1 MMKAE
6 RQKPALRLALL
17 AGSNLDLLEKP
28 LVERLLEKGFA
39 ATIWNPGFNQYR
51 QAILDPSSGLYEEK
65 AEAILLHL
73 DVADL
78 FADCLAHPYDHSI
91 EDIPAIVEAARTDV
105 ASLVGTIAARLPAAT
120 VFLNSMSYADPGG
133 TYHGLEY
140 NSSFS
145 FRQIV
150 NLYNAGL
157 RELAHNSSHIVI
169 VDVEALMMAKG
180 SERWYDPRLWYL
192 GRIPL
197 SAQAHGQLASEYAIF
212 ITARWGAVRK
222 CVVLD
227 LDNTLWGGV
236 IGEDG
241 MTGIQLGHEG
251 IGLAFVDFQRE
262 LLNLRQ
268 KGILLA
274 ICSKNNPEDAYE
286 VIRKHPAMVLRAEH
300 FAAVE
305 INWND
310 KAENIREIAHR
321 LNIGTDSLVFIDDSP
336 VERQRVREAVP
347 EVAVPEWPQDPC
359 ESRRALGRVA
369 CEYFL
374 KFDINEDDR
383 YRGEMYHAQAERE
396 RLAES
401 AGNLED
407 FFRSLQMKIT
417 IGAVDHET
425 LPRVTELTQKTNQF
439 NVTTRRYTE
448 SEIAVMAADPE
459 CRIYWL
465 KLEDRFGPNGI
476 VGVLILR
483 RQSSEEWHIETFL
496 LSCRVIGRTV
506 EQAFLGWAAS
516 ELEKLGATSITAEYI
531 PTAKNGMVANLYD
544 KLEFTRTDSNA
555 EGTTWA
561 LDLSRKSIAVPAWF
575 EIADQERVAAK

>member
-1 MMKAE
+1 MRTE
-6 RQKPALRLALL
+6 GQKPALRLALL

-28 LVERLLEKGFA
+28 LTACLLEKGFD

-51 QAILDPSSGLYEEK
+51 QAILDPSSGLYQEK

-73 DVADL
+73 DAADL
-78 FADCLAHPYDHSI
+78 FAGCLANPYNHSI
-91 EDIPAIVEAARTDV
+91 EDIPAMVEAARADV
-105 ASLVGTIAARLPAAT
+105 AALVGTIAARLPSAT
-120 VFLNSMSYADPGG
+120 VFLNTLFYADLGG

-140 NSSFS
+140 NSGFS

-150 NLYNAGL
+150 ASYNAGL
-157 RELAHNSSHIVI
+157 RELARNTAHVVV
-169 VDVEALMMAKG
+169 VDVEALVMEAG
-180 SERWYDPRLWYL
+180 AERWHDPRLWYL
-192 GRIPL
+192 GCIPL
-197 SAQAHGQLASEYAIF
+197 SAYAHGKLASEYANF
-212 ITARWGAVRK
+212 IAARWGTVRK
-222 CVVLD
+222 CIVLD

-251 IGLAFVDFQRE
+251 IGLAFVDLQRE

-286 VIRKHPAMVLRAEH
+286 VIRKHPAMVLREGH

-310 KAENIREIAHR
+310 KAENICEIARR
-321 LNIGTDSLVFIDDSP
+321 LNIGADSLVFIDDSP
-336 VERQRVREAVP
+336 VERQRVREAIP

-359 ESRRALGRVA
+359 ESKRALGRVA
-369 CEYFL
+369 GEYFL
-374 KFDINEDDR
+374 KFDISGDDR
-383 YRGEMYHAQAERE
+383 RRGEMYHAQAERE

-417 IGAVDHET
+417 IGGADLET

-439 NVTTRRYTE
+439 NLTTRRYTE
-448 SEIAVMAADPE
+448 PELAAISANE
-459 CRIYWL
+459 GYRIYWL

-483 RQSSEEWHIETFL
+483 RESEEHWSIDTFL

-506 EQAFLGWAAS
+506 EEAFLGWAVR
-516 ELEKLGATSITAEYI
+516 EIRELGATGIMGEYI
-531 PTAKNGMVANLYD
+531 PTAKNGIVANLYD
-544 KLEFTRTDSNA
+544 KLGFTLKDSN
-555 EGTTWA
+555 EKRTRWA
-561 LDLSRKSIAVPAWF
+561 LDLGQRSIAVPEWF
-575 EIADQERVAAK
+575 EIVDQERMAAR

>member
-1 MMKAE
+1 MKTE

-17 AGSNLDLLEKP
+17 AGSNLDLLEKS
-28 LVERLLEKGFA
+28 LTARLSEKGFE

-51 QAILDPSSGLYEEK
+51 QAILDPSSGLYQEK
-65 AEAILLHL
+65 SEAILLFL
-73 DVADL
+73 DAADL
-78 FADCLAHPYDHSI
+78 FAGCIAHPFDHSI
-91 EDIPAIVEAARTDV
+91 EEIPAIVEAARTDI
-105 ASLVGTIAARLPAAT
+105 AALVGTIAERLPSAT
-120 VFLNSMSYADPGG
+120 VFLNTLHSADLGG

-140 NSSFS
+140 NSGFS

-150 NLYNAGL
+150 ASYNTSL
-157 RELAHNSSHIVI
+157 RELARGSSHAVI
-169 VDVEALMMAKG
+169 VDVEALVMEAG
-180 SERWYDPRLWYL
+180 IERWHDPRLWYL

-197 SAQAHGQLASEYAIF
+197 SAQAHELLTSEYANF
-212 ITARWGAVRK
+212 IAARWGAVRK
-222 CVVLD
+222 CIVLD

-274 ICSKNNPEDAYE
+274 ICSKNNAEDAYE
-286 VIRKHPAMVLRAEH
+286 AIRNHPAMVLREED
-300 FAAVE
+300 FAAAE

-310 KAENIREIAHR
+310 KAENIREIARR
-321 LNIGTDSLVFIDDSP
+321 LNIGVDSLVFIDDSP

-359 ESRRALGRVA
+359 ESKRALGRVA
-369 CEYFL
+369 GEYFL
-374 KFDINEDDR
+374 KFNISEDDR
-383 YRGEMYHAQAERE
+383 RRGEMYHAQAERE
-396 RLAES
+396 RLAENS
-401 AGNLED
+401 GNLED
-407 FFRSLQMKIT
+407 FFRSLQMKIA
-417 IGAVDHET
+417 IGKADYET

-439 NVTTRRYTE
+439 NLTTRRYTE
-448 SEIAVMAADPE
+448 SELAAISAE
-459 CRIYWL
+459 EGYRVYWL

-476 VGVLILR
+476 IGVLILR
-483 RQSSEEWHIETFL
+483 RVSKEQWSIDTFL

-506 EQAFLGWAAS
+506 EEALLGYAVR
-516 ELEKLGATSITAEYI
+516 ELKELGATGITGEYI

-544 KLEFTRTDSNA
+544 KLGFTLIDSN
-555 EGTTWA
+555 EKRTRWM
-561 LDLSRKSIAVPAWF
+561 LDLNRKSIAVPAWF
-575 EIADQERVAAK
+575 EIADHERIIAQ